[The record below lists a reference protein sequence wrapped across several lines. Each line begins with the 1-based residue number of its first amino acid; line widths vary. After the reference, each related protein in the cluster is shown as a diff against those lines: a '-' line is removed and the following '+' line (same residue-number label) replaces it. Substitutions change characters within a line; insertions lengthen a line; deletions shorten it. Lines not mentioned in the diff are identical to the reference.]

1 MFKTYKGKA
10 KMGMFFDWEKMNEEK
25 RKEKMEELAH
35 QTAQNTS
42 MVAVQLE
49 RQAIMQDEIA
59 KIQTQQ
65 ARLTNALVIF
75 TGFLVAATIIAA
87 GMNYAVV
94 LRAAKMLTTA
104 DSIAIITAT
113 IGIIIILVASYQL
126 LIRYGNKK
134 I

>member
-1 MFKTYKGKA
+1 METTDLWDFR
-10 KMGMFFDWEKMNEEK
+10 KMKEEW
-25 RKEKMEELAH
+25 RKEEMKELSK
-35 QTAQNTS
+35 QNAQNTS
-42 MVAVQLE
+42 AMAIQLE
-49 RQAIMQDEIA
+49 RQTIMQDEIT

-65 ARLTNALVIF
+65 TKLTRALVLF

-104 DSIAIITAT
+104 DSIALITAT
-113 IGIIIILVASYQL
+113 IGIIILLVGSYQL